1 MAKTKA
7 AGSTRLGRDS
17 LPKYLGV
24 KLYDGQKAKIGSIII
39 RQRGTKFLPGKN
51 VKRGGDD
58 TLYSMKEGLVK
69 FSTKRKIGFNRAQRI
84 VKIVNVVPEEKKN

>member
-7 AGSTRLGRDS
+7 TGTTRLGRDS
-17 LPKYLGV
+17 QPKYLGI
-24 KLYDGQKAKIGSIII
+24 KLFGGQRAKIGSIII

-58 TLYSMKEGLVK
+58 TLYALKEGVVRFVTK
-69 FSTKRKIGFNRAQRI
+69 TKRGFNNSKKE
-84 VKIVNVVPEEKKN
+84 VKVVSIE